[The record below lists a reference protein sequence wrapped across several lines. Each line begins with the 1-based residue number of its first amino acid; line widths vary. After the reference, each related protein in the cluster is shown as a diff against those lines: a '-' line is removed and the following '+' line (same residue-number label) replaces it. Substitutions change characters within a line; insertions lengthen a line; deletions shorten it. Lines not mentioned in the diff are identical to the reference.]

1 MTIGGFR
8 AATSVLLWPQPQ
20 RLRKPTPPS
29 LGTVSRAAGRNE
41 ARRPVVTADLPG
53 TPEQETDAEMTA
65 VTHSSTEPPST
76 PPRAGRRVRA
86 GKIVANLSTAALYEA
101 ALRDGEGMIAAE
113 GPLVVSTG
121 THTGRSPKDKF
132 IVREPSSEANIWWGD
147 VNHEISQEHYD
158 RLRNRLMA
166 YVADRRLYSQDLF
179 IGAHP
184 KHRRSLRV
192 YTETAWASIFAR
204 NLFRR
209 PTAEELGSF
218 APNFTILDVPSF
230 EADPATEG
238 TRTGT
243 AILVHLQRMEIIIV
257 GTMYAGEIKKSA
269 FTVMNYLMPDEGVLP
284 MHSSVNVGEAGDSVV
299 FFGLSGTGKT
309 TLSADPQRSL
319 IGDDEHGWGSDYVFN
334 FEGGCYA
341 KTIRL
346 SPMYEPDIFATTRR
360 FGTILENVD
369 IDPATRELDLDSERL
384 TENTRGAYPLH
395 FIGNA
400 DPTGIA
406 GTPRNVVFLTA
417 DAFGVLPPISR
428 LTREQAAY
436 HFISGYTAKLA
447 GTEIGVKEP
456 SATFSAGFGAPFL
469 PRHPGVYAEELMDR
483 LEKFNVPVWLV
494 NTGWTGGP
502 YGTGERMNINYTRN
516 MVRAALDGSLDD
528 VPTVTDP
535 VFRVAVPTAVP
546 GVPAEVLVPRNTWT
560 DTAAYD
566 AAARRIA
573 AMFHANFEAYASG
586 VSKAVRDAGPIQ
598 ADAAGDVPVSAPG
611 EG

>member
-1 MTIGGFR
+1 MS
-8 AATSVLLWPQPQ
+8 ASPTS
-20 RLRKPTPPS
+20 
-29 LGTVSRAAGRNE
+29 
-41 ARRPVVTADLPG
+41 TAP
-53 TPEQETDAEMTA
+53 
-65 VTHSSTEPPST
+65 HPST
-76 PPRAGRRVRA
+76 AAPRARMIRT
-86 GKIVANLSTAALYEA
+86 NLSTAELYEDA
-101 ALRDGEGMIAAE
+101 VREGEGVIAAE
-113 GPLVVSTG
+113 GPLVVRTG
-121 THTGRSPKDKF
+121 KHTGRSPLDKF

-147 VNHEISQEHYD
+147 VNNPITEASYD
-158 RLRNRLMA
+158 RLRGRLMD
-166 YVADRRLYSQDLF
+166 YVKDRTLYSQDLF

-209 PTAEELGSF
+209 PTAADLEAF
-218 APNFTILDVPSF
+218 APNFTIIDVPSF
-230 EADPATEG
+230 KADPATEG
-238 TRTGT
+238 VRSET
-243 AILVHLQRMEIIIV
+243 AILLHLQRMEILIV

-284 MHSSVNVGEAGDSVV
+284 MHSSINVGQAGDATV

-309 TLSADPQRSL
+309 TLSADPLRSL
-319 IGDDEHGWGSDYVFN
+319 IGDDEHGWGSDYTFN

-369 IDPATRELDLDSERL
+369 IDPVTRELDLDSERI

-406 GTPRNVVFLTA
+406 GAPRNVVFLTA

-428 LTREQAAY
+428 LSRAQAAY

-469 PRHPGVYAEELMDR
+469 PRHPGVYAHMLMDR
-483 LEKFNVPVWLV
+483 LETHEVPVWLV

-502 YGTGERMNINYTRN
+502 YGVGHRMYIAHTRN
-516 MVRAALDGSLDD
+516 MVRAAINGDLANA
-528 VPTVTDP
+528 TFVTDP
-535 VFRVAVPTAVP
+535 IFRLEVPTEVP
-546 GVPAEVLVPRNTWT
+546 GVPSEVLIPRNTWP
-560 DTAAYD
+560 DPAAYD
-566 AAARRIA
+566 AAAA
-573 AMFHANFEAYASG
+573 KLATMFHANFATFADG
-586 VSKAVRDAGPIQ
+586 VSEEVRNAGPAEIKGI
-598 ADAAGDVPVSAPG
+598 DGAGMKQSAPG

>member
-1 MTIGGFR
+1 MTLTSTDP
-8 AATSVLLWPQPQ
+8 AAP
-20 RLRKPTPPS
+20 
-29 LGTVSRAAGRNE
+29 
-41 ARRPVVTADLPG
+41 
-53 TPEQETDAEMTA
+53 
-65 VTHSSTEPPST
+65 
-76 PPRAGRRVRA
+76 VRA
-86 GKIVANLSTAALYEA
+86 RETFANLSSAELYEH
-101 ALRDGEGMIAAE
+101 ALHDGEGIVAAD
-113 GPLVVSTG
+113 GALVVRTG
-121 THTGRSPKDKF
+121 QHTGRSPKDKF
-132 IVREPSSEANIWWGD
+132 IVVEPTSEAKVWWGD
-147 VNHEISQEHYD
+147 VNHPISEEHYD
-158 RLRNRLMA
+158 RLRARLMEHIA
-166 YVADRRLYSQDLF
+166 SRTMYRQDMF

-184 KHRRSLRV
+184 THRRSLQV
-192 YTETAWASIFAR
+192 FTETAWASIFAR

-209 PTAEELGSF
+209 PTREQLEHFS
-218 APNFTILDVPSF
+218 PNFTIIDVPSF
-230 EADPATEG
+230 QADPETEG

-269 FTVMNYLMPDEGVLP
+269 FTVMNYLLPDEGVLP
-284 MHSSVNVGEAGDSVV
+284 MHSSINLGKAGDSVI

-309 TLSADPQRSL
+309 TLSADPERSL
-319 IGDDEHGWGSDYVFN
+319 IGDDEHGWGDTYVFN

-346 SPMYEPDIFATTRR
+346 SPMYEPDIFATTKR

-369 IDPATRELDLDSERL
+369 LDPVTRELDLDSERF

-400 DPTGIA
+400 DPTGVA

-469 PRHPGVYAEELMDR
+469 PRHPGVYAEMLMDR
-483 LEKFNVPVWLV
+483 LEQFDVPVWLV

-502 YGTGERMNINYTRN
+502 YGVGHRMKIDHTRN
-516 MVRAALDGSLDD
+516 MVRAAISGALDD
-528 VPTVTDP
+528 VPTEIDP
-535 VFRVAVPTAVP
+535 VFNVAVPVEVP
-546 GVPAEVLVPRNTWT
+546 GVPAEVLRPRGTWA
-560 DTAAYD
+560 DPAEYDEAARKIAHMFHENFAAYAD
-566 AAARRIA
+566 
-573 AMFHANFEAYASG
+573 G
-586 VSKAVRDAGPIQ
+586 VSEAVRSAGPKDFDV
-598 ADAAGDVPVSAPG
+598 ASVKRSAAG